1 MLYCCFDRVSW
12 ARRHLR
18 ATALYKGGRERFYK
32 WVMICNAA
40 HLWSRHAMQCYRKH
54 FLHLWPL
61 DGDISTGHREDAVC
75 TAKGITIIAIDSKRR
90 YCGQTDNRLP
100 FIYSYIGW
108 QSSTGSVVN
117 KCRTHFPTMTT
128 MRRDGPITTKSMAFR
143 GH

>member
-1 MLYCCFDRVSW
+1 
-12 ARRHLR
+12 
-18 ATALYKGGRERFYK
+18 
-32 WVMICNAA
+32 
-40 HLWSRHAMQCYRKH
+40 MQCYRKH

-128 MRRDGPITTKSMAFR
+128 TERDATAQ
-143 GH
+143 